1 MQEKDDRVP
10 EEVKT
15 FTIKKLSEVFP
26 NTESTNDKILEAD
39 PNYEYDNSPKHRK
52 DTCST

>member
-10 EEVKT
+10 EEVKN

-39 PNYEYDNSPKHRK
+39 PNLGV
-52 DTCST
+52 